1 MLNAKEDLIE
11 KEDELKEN
19 PQSETLKSVVAGKR
33 KEVEVL
39 QQSFQKIMG
48 NSEVKIIEQ
57 YFKKYNFCETC

>member
-39 QQSFQKIMG
+39 QESFQKIMG